1 MASGGCV
8 RWNES
13 GGMGLD
19 SPQPVVTF
27 DLDDTLY
34 PERDFALSGYR
45 AVVSALDLPTELASV
60 AFNAMAAA
68 LDARGNPFDALAAA
82 VGARIGARDGIR
94 RLVEIYRTHF
104 PDIRLPGPSLDILR
118 WLRASGIATALVT
131 DGRSLTQRNKIA
143 ALGLGRFFSP
153 CSIFISEETGHQ
165 KPDPDSFRRIM
176 ELYGSHRHYIYVGD
190 NPAKDFIAP
199 NILGW
204 TTVALSD
211 RGSNIHRQ
219 PLVYGHPSSPD
230 VVIESLSQVRS
241 LLTPDF
247 MEKRKFGIGF

>member
-1 MASGGCV
+1 MSIVGVTPA
-8 RWNES
+8 
-13 GGMGLD
+13 
-19 SPQPVVTF
+19 VVF

-45 AVVSALDLPTELASV
+45 AAISALDLPPELAST
-60 AFNAMAAA
+60 AFDAVAAA

-104 PDIRLPGPSLDILR
+104 PDIRLPGPSLDILH
-118 WLRASGIATALVT
+118 WLRANGIAAALVT
-131 DGRSLTQRNKIA
+131 DGRSITQRNKIA

-153 CSIFISEETGHQ
+153 GSIFISEETGHQ

-204 TTVALSD
+204 TTVALRD
-211 RGSNIHRQ
+211 RGSNIHLQ
-219 PLVYGHPSSPD
+219 PLVYGYPSSPD

-241 LLTPDF
+241 LLKPDF
-247 MEKRKFGIGF
+247 MEKRKLDVGF

>member
-1 MASGGCV
+1 MSIVGVTPA
-8 RWNES
+8 
-13 GGMGLD
+13 
-19 SPQPVVTF
+19 VVF

-45 AVVSALDLPTELASV
+45 AAVSALDLPTELASV

-82 VGARIGARDGIR
+82 VGARIGGRDGIR

-104 PDIRLPGPSLDILR
+104 PDIRLPEPSLDILR

-131 DGRSLTQRNKIA
+131 DGRSITQRNKIA

-153 CSIFISEETGHQ
+153 RSIFISEETGHP
-165 KPDPDSFRRIM
+165 KPDPYSFRRIM
-176 ELYGSHRHYIYVGD
+176 ELYGRHHHYIYIGD

-204 TTVALSD
+204 TTVALRG

-219 PLVYGHPSSPD
+219 PLVYGYPSSPD
-230 VVIESLSQVRS
+230 VLVESLSQVRS
-241 LLTPDF
+241 LLRPDF